1 MNFITKALAAGD
13 YNINIPVGAAAPVA
27 TLNGLV
33 DRLVN
38 LVGIIAGVILFFYL
52 VFSGFQ
58 YLTAGGNADQAKKGQ
73 QGIVNAII
81 GIILIVASYSLFQI
95 INGVAG
101 TVSHS

>member
-1 MNFITKALAAGD
+1 MNFITQAIAAGEGN
-13 YNINIPVGAAAPVA
+13 YTVVIPTSSTISNIN
-27 TLNGLV
+27 LLV

-81 GIILIVASYSLFQI
+81 GIIIIVASYSLFQI
-95 INGVAG
+95 IRDTAG
-101 TVSHS
+101 NIPK